1 MTLERDVELGH
12 LAAVFDQA
20 RTGAGATVVISGP
33 LGVGRS
39 ALLLAGAAWARRAG
53 YQVRWAAAS
62 PLESDFVLGVVL
74 QLLALGQHGEPAV
87 SESTVD
93 SIVHALSTGEPL
105 ALLVDDLQW
114 SDEASLRALA
124 RLACR
129 IGRLPVVL
137 VVTVRDGDPGTETPL
152 VREVLDAAAVVLRPR
167 DLSPAATGELVA
179 SAFGEPGDEKFVRR
193 CHEITA
199 GSPIALTALLADL
212 AADGIRPAV
221 SSVEDLSARRPE
233 SLRARL
239 VSCVRALPA
248 STRAVVHA
256 VAALGDD
263 ADEETARL
271 LARLD
276 PIRWSDTVRRLT
288 RLGLFAAGLR
298 PRFAHVFAADAV
310 EHAMPARER
319 EVLHLRAAEL
329 GHHRGRPAE
338 QVAAHLLAVTMPL
351 DEWAISALR
360 EAGRL
365 ALDRGEPV
373 LAARCLR
380 RAVFAVPEDGPRR
393 ARLLVDLAVA
403 IRDTDPAVAT
413 RHIVAA
419 LPHLGSARERGA
431 ALMRLE
437 PSWLARAPQPVADLI
452 RGVTAELGDVA
463 TLTGVDRD
471 LALRLEART
480 RYLGCGDPNVLAA
493 SARRLA
499 ELGSE
504 PAITGG
510 AERELLIVLLHS
522 SMLSVRI
529 SAPDA
534 ARTAKRILDREP
546 AARGHVHTPARL
558 LIKVLVTAGALDEAL
573 SWLDTA
579 ADLASPLDGGLELAL
594 IDADRALVRAH
605 QGATADAVAL
615 AVAAARAPV
624 PDWAVPESPFVRS
637 MVLTAI
643 ECEDPD
649 LTRLVLERCEA
660 HVPVDRPV
668 PAAVRLLRASL
679 ADGEDD
685 VGALSY
691 VLECGSEFERLG
703 WRNPALVP
711 WRAWAARLHR
721 RLGDLPEAR
730 RLADEQRRLAAT
742 WGEPRTHGRALRL
755 LGEMT
760 EGARGVAL
768 LQDAVDVLES
778 AVRPQEVAATV
789 WSLANRL
796 RAAELPGH
804 ERAAARAHRLALS
817 DPDSLAAGPL
827 PSGADSA
834 SGIPALTEGE
844 SRVAELVAE
853 GLTNGEIAELLE
865 VSRRAVEK
873 RLTNCYRKLGVAGR
887 TGLLDVLGF
896 AQGSGTAPLTE

>member
-1 MTLERDVELGH
+1 MTLERDVELAH
-12 LAAVFDQA
+12 LAGVFEQA
-20 RTGAGATVVISGP
+20 RTGAGATVVITGP

-39 ALLLAGAAWARRAG
+39 AMLLAGAAQARRAG
-53 YQVRWAAAS
+53 YHVRWAAAS

-74 QLLALGQHGEPAV
+74 QLLAPSGGEPAV

-93 SIVHALSTGEPL
+93 SIVRALSVGGPL

-114 SDEASLRALA
+114 SDEASLRALG

-137 VVTVRDGDPGTETPL
+137 VVTVRDGDPGTEAPL
-152 VREVLDAAAVVLRPR
+152 VREVLDSAAVVLRPR
-167 DLSPAATGELVA
+167 PLSPAATGELVA
-179 SAFGEPGDEKFVRR
+179 ATFGERGDEKFVRL

-199 GSPIALTALLADL
+199 GSPIALTALFADL
-212 AADGIRPAV
+212 AGDGIRPLA
-221 SSVEDLSARRPE
+221 SSTGDLPARRPE

-248 STRAVVHA
+248 SARAVVHA
-256 VAALGDD
+256 VATLGDD
-263 ADEETARL
+263 VDEGTARL

-276 PIRWSDTVRRLT
+276 PIRWSDTVSRLT
-288 RLGLFAAGLR
+288 RLGLFAAGPR
-298 PRFAHVFAADAV
+298 PRFAHAYAADAV

-329 GHHRGRPAE
+329 RHHRGRPAE
-338 QVAAHLLAVTMPL
+338 QVAAHLLAVTVPL
-351 DEWAISALR
+351 DEWAISSLR

-365 ALDRGEPV
+365 ALDQGEHE

-380 RAVFAVPEDGPRR
+380 RAVFAVPEDGLRR

-419 LPHLGSARERGA
+419 LPRLGSARERGA

-437 PSWLARAPQPVADLI
+437 PCWLARAPQPVADLI
-452 RGVTAELGDVA
+452 RGVATELGDVA

-480 RYLGCGDPNVLAA
+480 RHLGCGDPNVLAS

-504 PAITGG
+504 PGIASG
-510 AERELLIVLLHS
+510 AERELLIVLLYAS
-522 SMLSVRI
+522 TLSVRI

-534 ARTAKRILDREP
+534 ARTARRILDREP
-546 AARGHVHTPARL
+546 ASPAHAHTAVRL
-558 LIKVLVTAGALDEAL
+558 LIKVLVAVGSLDEAL
-573 SWLDTA
+573 AWLDTA
-579 ADLASPLDGGLELAL
+579 AGLASPLDRGVELAL

-615 AVAAARAPV
+615 AAGAARAPV
-624 PDWAVPESPFVRS
+624 PDWAVPESQFVCS
-637 MVLTAI
+637 MALTAM

-649 LTRLVLERCEA
+649 LTRLVLARCEA
-660 HVPVDRPV
+660 HVPADRPA
-668 PAAVRLLRASL
+668 PAVVRVLRASL

-685 VGALSY
+685 VGALSHVMEY
-691 VLECGSEFERLG
+691 GSLLDRLG
-703 WRNPALVP
+703 WRNPVLLP
-711 WRAWAARLHR
+711 WRAWAARLHH

-742 WGEPRTHGRALRL
+742 WGEPRAHGRALRV

-768 LQDAVDVLES
+768 LQDSVDVLES
-778 AVRPQEVAATV
+778 AVRPQEVAAAL

-796 RAAELPGH
+796 RAADLPGH

-817 DPDSLAAGPL
+817 DPDPLAAGPL
-827 PSGADSA
+827 PCGADSA
-834 SGIPALTEGE
+834 SGLPALTEGE